1 VQGLECYRLPCL
13 AAASATPSAWK
24 PPAAPAPWTAKHST
38 EILVSEAPTDFRTR
52 FLLPEAGVRG
62 VIVQLQHAWQDV
74 LTHADYPPQA
84 QSLLGQSLAATALF
98 TGHIKIDGRLSLQI
112 RSQGSLRTLFAEC
125 TVDGTVRGI
134 VQLEDGADAPA
145 RMDRLGEDAVLAVT
159 IENPGLDPRS
169 PQRYQSL
176 LEINAGDLAG
186 CFEHYFAHSEQ
197 LPTRLLLASTGDKA
211 VGLMLQKLPGDEG
224 DEEGWHRAETLFS
237 TLGTDE
243 LLDTQAEALLYRL
256 FHEESVRVMDSRP
269 LKFGCSCSRERVEGV
284 LHALGP
290 DEAREALEDGQIE
303 VRCEFCGRRYH
314 FTSANLDLLFGV
326 PSPTAPSSDRLQ

>member
-1 VQGLECYRLPCL
+1 
-13 AAASATPSAWK
+13 
-24 PPAAPAPWTAKHST
+24 
-38 EILVSEAPTDFRTR
+38 VSDAPTDFRTR

-62 VIVQLQHAWQDV
+62 VIVQLHDAWRDV
-74 LTHADYPPQA
+74 LAHADYPPRA
-84 QSLLGQSLAATALF
+84 HDLLGQSLAAAALF

-112 RSQGSLRTLFAEC
+112 RSQGPLRTLFAEC

-134 VQLEDGADAPA
+134 VQLEDDADAPV
-145 RMDRLGEDAVLAVT
+145 RMDQLGEDAVLAVT

-176 LEINAGDLAG
+176 LELDAADLAG

-197 LPTRLLLASTGDKA
+197 LPTRLLLASAGDKA

-224 DEEGWHRAETLFS
+224 DEEGWQRADMLFS
-237 TLGTDE
+237 TLGTGE
-243 LLDTQAEALLYRL
+243 LLDTPAEALLYRL
-256 FHEESVRVMDSRP
+256 FHEESVRVMDSSP
-269 LKFGCSCSRERVEGV
+269 LKFGCSCSRSRVEGV

-290 DEAREALEDGQIE
+290 DEARQALENDQIE

-314 FTSANLDLLFGV
+314 FTSANLDALFGA
-326 PSPTAPSSDRLQ
+326 PTPTAPSSDRLQ